1 VFAYWNMTKFNKAVQ
16 NNKIKKYVA
25 VARSRKAATLREQMG
40 ERESVLVCAC
50 VVKTTQGEKLGC

>member
-50 VVKTTQGEKLGC
+50 VVKTTQGESMGC

>member
-1 VFAYWNMTKFNKAVQ
+1 MTKFNKAVQ

-50 VVKTTQGEKLGC
+50 VVKTTQGESMGC